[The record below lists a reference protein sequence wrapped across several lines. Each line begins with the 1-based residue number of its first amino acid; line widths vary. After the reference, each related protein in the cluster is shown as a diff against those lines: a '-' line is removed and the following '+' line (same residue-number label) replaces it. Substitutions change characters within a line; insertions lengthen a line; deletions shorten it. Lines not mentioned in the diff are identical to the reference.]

1 VSRTALELMT
11 ILGYYSNI
19 NGKTVRASW
28 DEGDMI
34 YEEKSQILIQTLQY
48 AQTRVTKVAE
58 QKRLVETR
66 ANDVCYRR
74 KATGLRVS

>member
-1 VSRTALELMT
+1 VGSSEVPRVSRTALELMT

-34 YEEKSQILIQTLQY
+34 YEEKSQILIQTLQQ
-48 AQTRVTKVAE
+48 AQTRVTNVAE
-58 QKRLVETR
+58 
-66 ANDVCYRR
+66 
-74 KATGLRVS
+74 